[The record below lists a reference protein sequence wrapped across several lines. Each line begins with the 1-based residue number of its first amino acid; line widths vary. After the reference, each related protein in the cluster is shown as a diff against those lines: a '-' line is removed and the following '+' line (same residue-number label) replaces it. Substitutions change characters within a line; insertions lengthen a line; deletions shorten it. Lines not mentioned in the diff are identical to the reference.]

1 MSKKGIEP
9 SRNYPH
15 EPESC
20 ASTSSATSTSVLPYV
35 KNFIFSSYD
44 RCSWRKLTLG
54 QPSRKTILNCF
65 ARQSAT
71 STSVLPY
78 VKNFIFSSLTDAR
91 GGKIFYFY
99 KFRECAKS
107 SATFLLYSLPSSFA
121 KRFSQWLCAVPSVEY
136 DGFDIIK

>member
-35 KNFIFSSYD
+35 KNFIFSRYD

-65 ARQSAT
+65 ARQSTT
-71 STSVLPY
+71 SASVLSY
-78 VKNFIFSSLTDAR
+78 VKNFIFSSLDR
-91 GGKIFYFY
+91 CSWRKNFLFLQIQRMRKKFSNFFIIF
-99 KFRECAKS
+99 
-107 SATFLLYSLPSSFA
+107 SAVIFCKKVFPMALRRPV
-121 KRFSQWLCAVPSVEY
+121 C
-136 DGFDIIK
+136 